1 MKKLVLLLV
10 ALASLSFAADEKKD
24 CSQYLNK
31 GDHKLEELSSSSG
44 YMTAERKLQY
54 SNEATAYYLRYQICK
69 DLEKGK

>member
-44 YMTAERKLQY
+44 YININKGVRSWIATFKL
-54 SNEATAYYLRYQICK
+54 S
-69 DLEKGK
+69 